1 MSLLLYYNSYI
12 SAAIAP
18 LSSSA
23 SSLGYHMSA
32 CFQRCQPLLSG
43 TSSYCVTVTFGEV
56 LWFIP
61 GRFDFTFFF
70 EKFLKFRV
78 FKTNSSGPNVRV
90 LQFLFILICCCLTL
104 INPFAGMLTHK
115 RSSIST
121 ENFLRVTF
129 GNFMR
134 FFFFFVSLCLC
145 RSCTIYCDCFGVFHM
160 IQCFVAANYTLVLL
174 FL

>member
-1 MSLLLYYNSYI
+1 MFPALSTPTVRHFKLLCYGYI
-12 SAAIAP
+12 RRSALVYPGA
-18 LSSSA
+18 
-23 SSLGYHMSA
+23 
-32 CFQRCQPLLSG
+32 F
-43 TSSYCVTVTFGEV
+43 
-56 LWFIP
+56 WFH
-61 GRFDFTFFF
+61 FFF

-134 FFFFFVSLCLC
+134 FFFFFVALCLC